1 MKNSTLIVA
10 GLGIAAVAAFL
21 IYTKKTKSDSE
32 QEKQELQKRLA
43 ELESQLGK
51 SKEEATTQ
59 QEKSDVEEA
68 EKLLEE
74 AETIENTP
82 EGKSKGKKIAEKLG
96 KIARRSPVGVIV
108 RANIAVIKKVGAIAK
123 EVGKGVSKAIDKMEA
138 KGEIRR
144 ECRKEADD
152 KFGFPI
158 RPKKIKEKVEYRK
171 KCKQEGGND
180 DFASFSSDL
189 LSNEGEIF
197 AFNGHTF

>member
-10 GLGIAAVAAFL
+10 GLGVAAIAAFL
-21 IYTKKTKSDSE
+21 IYSKKGKSNSD
-32 QEKQELQKRLA
+32 QEKEELMKKLS
-43 ELESQLGK
+43 ELEAQLGK
-51 SKEEATTQ
+51 SKEVATTP

-68 EKLLEE
+68 DKLVEE
-74 AETIENTP
+74 AENIPNTP
-82 EGKSKGKKIAEKLG
+82 EGKSKAKKIAEKLG
-96 KIARRSPVGVIV
+96 KIARRSPVGAIV
-108 RANIAVIKKVGAIAK
+108 RGQIAVVQKVSGIVQQA
-123 EVGKGVSKAIDKMEA
+123 GKGIAKAIDKMEE

-144 ECRKEADD
+144 QCRKEADD

-158 RPKKIKEKVEYRK
+158 KPKKIKEKIEYRK

-189 LSNEGEIF
+189 LSNENEIF